1 MCMKMAAILVMYVTW
16 VVVRKLSFPLLK
28 KAPYV
33 SWLKLDMRF
42 HLNRWTANVN
52 DDNQRYLKRTTG
64 GPTLYSSRRILLAHF
79 VSQ

>member
-1 MCMKMAAILVMYVTW
+1 MCMKMAAILDMYVTW

-42 HLNRWTANVN
+42 HLNRWNVN
-52 DDNQRYLKRTTG
+52 DDNQRHPKRTTG
-64 GPTLYSSRRILLAHF
+64 GPTLYSSRHILLAHF
-79 VSQ
+79 ASQ